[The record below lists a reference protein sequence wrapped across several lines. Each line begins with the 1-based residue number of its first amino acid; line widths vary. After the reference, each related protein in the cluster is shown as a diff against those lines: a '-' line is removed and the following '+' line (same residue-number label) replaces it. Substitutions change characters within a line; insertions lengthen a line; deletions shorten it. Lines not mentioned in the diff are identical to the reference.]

1 MRFLKK
7 AGFVLP
13 AAFFALFLFSATEA
27 QAQRETFHW
36 TGTVDQDVQI
46 VIRGRRAT
54 VRTLRGQTYRDARYN
69 FNGNSRGN
77 RRGKADV
84 DKRDGRGKVRV
95 IQQPTRRNN
104 YTTIIRIEDPKG
116 GADRYSFTLRWNS

>member
-54 VRTLRGQTYRDARYN
+54 VRTMRGQRYNDARYN
-69 FNGNSRGN
+69 FNGRSMGN
-77 RRGKADV
+77 RRRDADV
-84 DKRDGRGKVRV
+84 DKHDGRGKVRV
-95 IQQPTRRNN
+95 IQQPSRRNN
-104 YTTIIRIEDPKG
+104 YTTIIRVEDPKG
-116 GADRYSFTLRWNS
+116 EPDRYSFTVKWDD